1 MAGMKQGASGA
12 KGGATASPNTGPG
25 TNKGTGLD
33 GRGYGVA
40 NAGGSAGHMNLGP
53 EGAKYSQNQ

>member
-1 MAGMKQGASGA
+1 MKQGVAGA
-12 KGGATASPNTGPG
+12 KGGATASPLTGPG

-33 GRGYGVA
+33 GKGPYA
-40 NAGGSAGHMNLGP
+40 TNAGASAGHMSMGP